1 MLNSSITGFDLEHAE
16 VALLN
21 WPLVRMVDGCGNAGS
36 IRWRMREYQVQCVC
50 EVFTPSAELLR
61 KDWTGIV

>member
-36 IRWRMREYQVQCVC
+36 I
-50 EVFTPSAELLR
+50 
-61 KDWTGIV
+61 